1 MPDIDRPPPT
11 EKQPPAL
18 PPSSR
23 SPFGA
28 AAVREHQAAIWRYL
42 RVLGANDD
50 EADDLAQETFVVLLR
65 TPFVEVADGALRS
78 WLRTT
83 ARNLFLA
90 HCRRRRR
97 TPITLDAEAV
107 ATALDAYERD
117 DDGAGYREA
126 LAHCLESLP
135 KRQHELLDDVLQGPA
150 PLPSLAARHGLGV
163 EALRSMVR
171 RLKLALRDCV
181 QRRLR
186 P

>member
-1 MPDIDRPPPT
+1 MPDIHRPPPT
-11 EKQPPAL
+11 PQHAPAPP
-18 PPSSR
+18 PPSGG
-23 SPFGA
+23 PFGA
-28 AAVREHQAAIWRYL
+28 TEVYAHQAAIWRYL
-42 RVLGANDD
+42 RLLGANDD

-65 TPFVEVADGALRS
+65 TPFVAVADGALRA

-107 ATALDAYERD
+107 ATAMDAYERD

-126 LAHCLESLP
+126 LARCLESLP
-135 KRQHELLDDVLQGPA
+135 QRQHELLDDVLQGTV
-150 PLPSLAARHGLGV
+150 PLPSLAAQHGLGV

>member
-1 MPDIDRPPPT
+1 MPDIHRPPPT
-11 EKQPPAL
+11 PQYAPPPP
-18 PPSSR
+18 PPSGG
-23 SPFGA
+23 PFGA
-28 AAVREHQAAIWRYL
+28 TEVHAHQAAIWRYL

-65 TPFVEVADGALRS
+65 TPFVEVADGALRT

-90 HCRRRRR
+90 HCRRQRR

-126 LAHCLESLP
+126 LARCLESLP
-135 KRQHELLDDVLQGPA
+135 MRQHELLDEVLQGIVPF
-150 PLPSLAARHGLGV
+150 PTLAARHGLGV
-163 EALRSMVR
+163 EALRSMLR

>member
-1 MPDIDRPPPT
+1 MPDIDRSPT
-11 EKQPPAL
+11 TPQHAPASQPTWSA
-18 PPSSR
+18 
-23 SPFGA
+23 PFGA
-28 AAVREHQAAIWRYL
+28 EVVHAHQAAIWRYL

-50 EADDLAQETFVVLLR
+50 EADDLAQEAFVVLLR
-65 TPFVEVADGALRS
+65 TPFVAVADGALRA

-97 TPITLDAEAV
+97 TPIELDAAAV
-107 ATALDAYERD
+107 DAACDACERD

-126 LAHCLESLP
+126 LARCLETLP
-135 KRQHELLDDVLQGPA
+135 ARHHELLDGVLHEDL
-150 PLPSLAARHGLGV
+150 PLTTLAAQRGIGL
-163 EALRSMVR
+163 EALRSLLR
-171 RLKLALRDCV
+171 RIKLALRDCV